1 MAKLGAAAGA
11 GVAALIIVTIALCFL
26 GEGLTLAF
34 EAHALSPA
42 AAYAITGAV
51 GLVLAGLI
59 GLAVKLM
66 LHRRREVTVKTTV
79 PVMNPTADAAAQL
92 GGLVAQQLL
101 SKTRGHPYGTA
112 GAALAAG
119 LAVGAIPEL
128 RDLLKGVVKH

>member
-1 MAKLGAAAGA
+1 MIVAIALWYLGD
-11 GVAALIIVTIALCFL
+11 ALILVL
-26 GEGLTLAF
+26 
-34 EAHALSPA
+34 EAKALSPA
-42 AAYAITGAV
+42 AAHAIAGAV
-51 GLVLAGLI
+51 ALVLVALI

-66 LHRRREVTVKTTV
+66 LRRRREVTVRATV
-79 PVMNPTADAAAQL
+79 PVNPTADVTAQL

-128 RDLLKGVVKH
+128 RDLLKGLMKH

>member
-1 MAKLGAAAGA
+1 MARLGAAAGA
-11 GVAALIIVTIALCFL
+11 GIVALMIVAIALWYLGDALILVL
-26 GEGLTLAF
+26 
-34 EAHALSPA
+34 EAKALSPA
-42 AAYAITGAV
+42 AAHAIAGAV
-51 GLVLAGLI
+51 ALVLVALI

-66 LHRRREVTVKTTV
+66 LRRRREVTVRATV
-79 PVMNPTADAAAQL
+79 PVNPTADAAAQL

-128 RDLLKGVVKH
+128 RDLLKGLMKH